1 MALPG
6 ASALNVIVAED
17 GLSPSGFSESVF
29 FSGISEPFILAPDNL
44 FFVGTLT
51 DAATSQAIDESL
63 WRSNFEGE
71 LDRLVSVGDNI
82 TVNGEV
88 EQIVQGLF
96 GAQTIG
102 DNSFVFRGSGN
113 EVLVGVETVT
123 PGGTAFN
130 ARFVL
135 LAIENGLP

>member
-1 MALPG
+1 M
-6 ASALNVIVAED
+6 
-17 GLSPSGFSESVF
+17 
-29 FSGISEPFILAPDNL
+29 
-44 FFVGTLT
+44 GTLT

-71 LDRLVSVGDNI
+71 LDRLISVGDNI

-96 GAQTIG
+96 GAQTFG